1 MASNVDHVPRHSAGA
16 EPCRLH
22 ATAASTTPA
31 AAVVHVPI
39 VLRGIGRGWDLGLAG
54 YPLSAPGERQYDEE
68 HSEPSAPVHRF
79 LRTARPSWPIS
90 EPGMSLDQARVIV
103 FTSSTLS
110 LRNTAC
116 HHQRKNTMD
125 MYNNF
130 SDLTGQL
137 QDKPRRSG

>member
-22 ATAASTTPA
+22 ATAYTA

-79 LRTARPSWPIS
+79 LRTARPSWLIPNQ
-90 EPGMSLDQARVIV
+90 G
-103 FTSSTLS
+103 
-110 LRNTAC
+110 
-116 HHQRKNTMD
+116 
-125 MYNNF
+125 
-130 SDLTGQL
+130 
-137 QDKPRRSG
+137 